1 MKGFISGLPK
11 VELHLHL
18 EGTLE
23 PELMLAL
30 AERNNVA
37 LPFSSVESLKAAYQ
51 FDDLQAFLKLYYQG
65 AAVLR
70 TEQDFYDLTY
80 AYLERCKKEH
90 ILHTEVFFDPQT
102 HSQNGVA
109 FETVIEGIIRALAD
123 GEACLGVS
131 SGLIMCFLRDLPEE
145 DAIETLKQAISYR
158 DDIIAVGLDSSELGN
173 PPQKFERVFAMARNT
188 GFRTV
193 AHAGEE
199 GTAEYI
205 WEAIEALKVDRI
217 DHGVRCSDDPKLVAY
232 LASHQL
238 PLTVCPLS
246 NVKLKVFEDI
256 GSHNIIQL
264 IRQGVLVTINSDD
277 PAYFGGYLNDNFLAV
292 AKAFDLTKQEVAQM
306 SENAIRASFLSAE
319 RKQQLQQKLD
329 HYLEIQFRPVI

>member
-158 DDIIAVGLDSSELGN
+158 DDIIAVGLDSSEQGN

-188 GFRTV
+188 GFKTV

-199 GTAEYI
+199 GPAEYI
-205 WEAIEALKVDRI
+205 WEAIETLNVERI
-217 DHGVRCSDDPKLVAY
+217 DHGVRCSDDPKLMAY
-232 LASHQL
+232 LSEHQL

-264 IRQGVLVTINSDD
+264 FRQGVLVTINSDD

-292 AKAFDLTKQEVAQM
+292 AEAFDLTKQEVAQM
-306 SENAIRASFLSAE
+306 SENAIKASFLSAE
-319 RKQQLQQKLD
+319 RKQQLKQKLD
-329 HYLEIQFRPVI
+329 HYLEIQFRPII

>member
-80 AYLERCKKEH
+80 AYLERCKREH

-199 GTAEYI
+199 GPAEYI
-205 WEAIEALKVDRI
+205 WEAIEALNVERI

-232 LASHQL
+232 LAEHQL

-264 IRQGVLVTINSDD
+264 FRQGVLVTINSDD